1 MDHRL
6 STKPARRPNQP
17 KFYNYVTIPMLAH
30 AFPNLEWLK
39 KQANTS
45 FADRKAIN
53 GKPLP
58 VKGWPN
64 VIMNAKASGV
74 VRDGIKGPLSI
85 FANISGQSAV
95 TVERYR
101 IQLQPGTFFLSNA
114 GQFYTLEIGKTSTE
128 TANIHFG
135 KTFSEGAFRSLKRTP
150 DQLLES
156 ETDDAAPTF
165 YNRVIRADET
175 FEQLLKAALRPGI
188 SPIEEEQVLFDILG
202 HLMANESQLRNQ
214 EEKLSALKRST
225 KTEIMRRLLL
235 ATDYLHSVTNSQPDL
250 EELARIS
257 CLSKFHFLR
266 LFKIAF
272 GQTPHQFLT
281 TLKLQQAKDLLQ
293 HSQHE
298 VKTIATSLGYK
309 DASTFSRQFY
319 QHIGVYPS
327 QFRASC

>member
-1 MDHRL
+1 
-6 STKPARRPNQP
+6 
-17 KFYNYVTIPMLAH
+17 MLAH

-53 GKPLP
+53 GKSLP
-58 VKGWPN
+58 ATGWPN

-95 TVERYR
+95 TVDRYR
-101 IQLQPGTFFLSNA
+101 VSLPPGTFFLSNA

-135 KTFSEGAFRSLKRTP
+135 ETFSAGAFRSLARTP
-150 DQLLES
+150 DQLLENES
-156 ETDDAAPTF
+156 NDAIPSF
-165 YNRVIRADET
+165 YNRVIRADAT
-175 FEQLLKAALRPGI
+175 FQHLLQSALRPEI
-188 SPIEEEQVLFDILG
+188 SPMEEEQVLFDILG
-202 HLMANESQLRNQ
+202 HLLEKESQLRKQ
-214 EEKLSALKRST
+214 VDQLKALKHST
-225 KTEIMRRLLL
+225 KSEIMRRLLL
-235 ATDYLHSVTNSQPDL
+235 ATDYLHSVTDSQPELDD
-250 EELARIS
+250 LARIS

-281 TLKLQQAKDLLQ
+281 TLKLQQAKALLQ
-293 HSQHE
+293 HSQQE

-309 DASTFSRQFY
+309 DASTFSRQFH

>member
-1 MDHRL
+1 MDHRP
-6 STKPARRPNQP
+6 STIP
-17 KFYNYVTIPMLAH
+17 KNPKSYVYVTLPMLAH

-53 GKPLP
+53 GKPLSIA
-58 VKGWPN
+58 GWPN
-64 VIMNAKASGV
+64 VIMNAKASAV

-95 TVERYR
+95 TVDRYR
-101 IQLQPGTFFLSNA
+101 VALPPGTFFLSNA

-135 KTFSEGAFRSLKRTP
+135 ETFSAGAFRSMKRTP
-150 DQLLES
+150 SQLLENES
-156 ETDDAAPTF
+156 NEAAPAF
-165 YNRVIRADET
+165 YNRVIRADAT
-175 FEQLLKAALRPGI
+175 FQQLLSAALRPGI
-188 SPIEEEQVLFDILG
+188 TSMEEEQVLFDILC
-202 HLMANESQLRNQ
+202 HLVADESQLRKQ
-214 EEKLSALKRST
+214 EDQLKALKRST

-235 ATDYLHSVTNSQPDL
+235 ATDYLHSVTGAQPDL
-250 EELARIS
+250 DELARIS

-272 GQTPHQFLT
+272 RQTPHQFLT
-281 TLKLQQAKDLLQ
+281 TLKLQQAKGLLQ
-293 HSQHE
+293 HSQQE
-298 VKTIATSLGYK
+298 VKAIATSLGYK

-319 QHIGVYPS
+319 QHVGVYPT
-327 QFRASC
+327 QFRAAY